1 MKPNQPVVIENYLT
15 PDEVNLILHYLD
27 KIQKPSHAPNMA
39 GALGYRT
46 SVEADALGM
55 DNPVCPLTG
64 DPDNDASILK
74 TTEVVLR
81 AKKEMEE
88 FFEMELSIINCNY
101 VIMSE
106 GARNDLHADSS
117 ELDGALIPEST
128 ELHYS
133 ALIYLNTQ
141 GEDYTGGLLEFPL
154 QDKSLS
160 TKAGTVVFFKG
171 DYTRPH
177 EVTLVESGLRKVIVL
192 FFSHKGNTSSE
203 PLFLHPGAGVPVD
216 QLSPED
222 KIRYEYFVKQGL
234 LKG

>member
-1 MKPNQPVVIENYLT
+1 MKPNQPVVMENYLT
-15 PDEVNLILHYLD
+15 ADEVDLALHYLD
-27 KIQKPSHAPNMA
+27 KIQKPSDSPNMA

-46 SVEADALGM
+46 SVEADAVSM
-55 DNPVCPLTG
+55 DNPVCRLTG
-64 DPDNDASILK
+64 NPDDDASILK
-74 TTEVVLR
+74 TTEIVLR

-101 VIMSE
+101 VIMSA
-106 GARNDLHADSS
+106 GAENRLHADSS
-117 ELDGALIPEST
+117 ELDGQPIPESS

-133 ALIYLNTQ
+133 ALIYFNSQ
-141 GEDYTGGLLEFPL
+141 GKDYTGGFLNFPL
-154 QDKSLS
+154 QDKKMS
-160 TKAGTVVFFKG
+160 TQIGTLVFFKG

-177 EVTLVESGLRKVIVL
+177 EVTVVESGFRKALVL

-216 QLSPED
+216 KLSPED
-222 KIRYEYFVKQGL
+222 RARYEEFVKQGL